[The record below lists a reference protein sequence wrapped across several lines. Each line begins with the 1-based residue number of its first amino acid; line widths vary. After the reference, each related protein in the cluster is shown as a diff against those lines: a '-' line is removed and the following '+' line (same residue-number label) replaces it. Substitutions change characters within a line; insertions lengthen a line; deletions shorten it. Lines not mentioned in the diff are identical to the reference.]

1 MPQVQWKDPSSERND
16 KDLPPYRTRQKV
28 GMTKSSSSLPTSS
41 NPGRRDNRVR
51 PLRANSLVES
61 DLTTNH
67 IVERDCIAWQ
77 TISQHLRLQLEQRR
91 KSDSAIGID
100 QNSTK
105 IDNDDSVAVIDRSG
119 YFKASSVAIGNKLS
133 QRLPNA
139 GDSTIESADN
149 TTEDLSALKVDVHT
163 VPLEQLVQR
172 FDTDLKN
179 GLTNEMVILHRTA
192 FGQNKL
198 TPSRPPSLLWMLLK
212 ELFIGFNGILWI
224 ATLFAFLSYVS

>member
-1 MPQVQWKDPSSERND
+1 MPLVQWKDPSSETTEKN
-16 KDLPPYRTRQKV
+16 LPPSSSRQTV

-41 NPGRRDNRVR
+41 NPGRRDSRVR
-51 PLRANSLVES
+51 PLRTNSLVES
-61 DLTTNH
+61 ELNTNH
-67 IVERDCIAWQ
+67 IVERDCVAWQ

-91 KSDSAIGID
+91 KSDSAIGVD
-100 QNSTK
+100 RNSTK
-105 IDNDDSVAVIDRSG
+105 EDNNDSVAAIDRSG

-133 QRLPNA
+133 HRLPNA
-139 GDSTIESADN
+139 GDSTLQLAEN
-149 TTEDLSALKVDVHT
+149 MTEDLSALKVNVHT

-172 FDTDLKN
+172 FDSDLKN
-179 GLTNEMVILHRTA
+179 GLTNETVILHRAT